1 MKKGLDLYAA
11 STFIMGDRRS
21 RMMEYTVKKLAA
33 LAKVSPRTLRY
44 YDEIGLLKPARINS
58 SGYRIYGKHEVD
70 RLQQILFYRA
80 LGIELAEIIQIL
92 DAPGFDSLAA
102 LKTHREQLLLKKKQ
116 IDDLINTVTKTI
128 ESKEG
133 KMTMEDH
140 EKFKGFI
147 QNKIDENE
155 NRYGEEI
162 RKKYGDEAIDRSN
175 AQFKNMSPEKYSE
188 FAGLEEKI
196 LDLLKE
202 VTRLGTIDNP
212 EGEELARLHKQ
223 WITLAWGSASPDA
236 HRGLVQMYTEDERF
250 KEYYE
255 SKAGKNS
262 AELLKQSVLKF
273 IR

>member
-1 MKKGLDLYAA
+1 
-11 STFIMGDRRS
+11 MGGRRS

-58 SGYRIYGKHEVD
+58 SGYRIYGKNEVD

-128 ESKEG
+128 ESREG
-133 KMTMEDH
+133 KTIMKDH

-147 QNKIDENE
+147 QNKIEENE

-175 AQFKNMSPEKYSE
+175 AQFKNMSAEKYSE

-202 VTRLGTIDNP
+202 VTRLGTIDNL
-212 EGEELARLHKQ
+212 EGEEIARLHKQ
-223 WITLAWGSASPDA
+223 WITLAWGSYSPDA
-236 HRGLVQMYTEDERF
+236 HRGLVQMYTEDKRF

-255 SKAGKNS
+255 NKAGKNS